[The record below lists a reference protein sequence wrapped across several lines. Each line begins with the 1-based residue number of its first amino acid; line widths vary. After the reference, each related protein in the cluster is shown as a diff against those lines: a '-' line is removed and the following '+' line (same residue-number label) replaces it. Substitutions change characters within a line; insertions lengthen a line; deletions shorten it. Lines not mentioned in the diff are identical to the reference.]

1 MMQNKAVKGW
11 RWLLA
16 AVLFIGIGLLLYGRI
31 SEVLRRKSGAEADM
45 IHTFYDV
52 KKDSLDVLFLGSSH
66 LYYGVQPNVL
76 WREYGIAAY
85 DMGSAEQTVASSYFL
100 LTEALAYQKP
110 EVVVLETYYLWY
122 PELYNGEARLRQAF
136 DGMRYGKAKREMLD
150 VMLPELDWKERMTY
164 CLPFLKYHERWDALE
179 DYDFHTKP
187 YLRGARIDYTVA
199 KVEDPGLPEE
209 ASDLPKLSLEY
220 LEKLWK
226 LCEENDTELVLLAIP
241 YGSEADTDRYLK
253 RQGMNLT
260 LEDWARER
268 GIPFRFYQKEE
279 PELIDFA
286 TDFRD
291 QTHLNT
297 EGAGKLTADLGAWL
311 AKDYALPDHRGDR
324 AYSSYEEDLQ
334 RYEADT
340 VKAKEHPEN
349 TADAAGNP

>member
-1 MMQNKAVKGW
+1 MAFGSGSFYW
-11 RWLLA
+11 DRGC
-16 AVLFIGIGLLLYGRI
+16 FLYGRI

-100 LTEALAYQKP
+100 LKEALAYQKP

-179 DYDFHTKP
+179 GYDFHTKP

-209 ASDLPKLSLEY
+209 ASDLPGLSLEY

-226 LCEENDTELVLLAIP
+226 LCEENDTELVLPVDSVRL
-241 YGSEADTDRYLK
+241 GSGHRPLSETSGHESDAGGLG
-253 RQGMNLT
+253 QG
-260 LEDWARER
+260 ARDSVSVLSE
-268 GIPFRFYQKEE
+268 GGAGDCEF
-279 PELIDFA
+279 DSA

-291 QTHLNT
+291 QTRLNT

-311 AKDYALPDHRGDR
+311 AKDYALPDHGGDR
-324 AYSSYEEDLQ
+324 AYSSYEADLQ

-340 VKAKEHPEN
+340 VNAEGYIRR
-349 TADAAGNP
+349 TQRMRFDNP